1 MRLGEYWQRR
11 RSHVLFHAVVYLFG
25 IVVLYKILQTL
36 APILFPVITAAG
48 IAYLLD
54 PLVDRMERKGVPRAA
69 AVVLILLGFGI
80 LVTAL
85 LALLVPLVASDVKRF
100 AAEIPALLARASAW
114 LNSQFGIEVPAT
126 WREALASGSEYLKR
140 LTLGAGKTMASQL
153 GQAASSILSILG
165 GLLELLLIPVFAFY
179 FLLDW
184 DRIVAR
190 LRDLVPPRYRPTV
203 VEVAKEMDTVVSHW
217 VRGQLIVVSILAV
230 LYPIALWIAG
240 IHLAVPVGVLAG
252 ILTFIPYVGTAVA
265 FTLAALLALVGWHGP
280 GPLIGV
286 VIVFVLLHLL
296 ESLFLTPR
304 LVGKR
309 VGLGEA
315 GALFAAIAGGELLG
329 FVGVMLAI
337 PIAAAVAVLVRRAL
351 QVYAR
356 SDFFTYD
363 PGMPLLAPE
372 PQPQAEA
379 PPVSESKS

>member
-1 MRLGEYWQRR
+1 MRVGEYWQRR
-11 RSHVLFHAVVYLFG
+11 RTHFLLHAVVYLVG

-36 APILFPVITAAG
+36 APILFPVAAAG
-48 IAYLLD
+48 AIAYLLD
-54 PLVDRMERKGVPRAA
+54 PLVDRLEKRGVPRVA
-69 AVVLILLGFGI
+69 AVALILLGFGI
-80 LVTAL
+80 LVTGVL
-85 LALLVPLVASDVKRF
+85 VLLVPLVASDVKRF
-100 AAEIPALLARASAW
+100 ATEIPGLLVRASTW
-114 LNSQFGIEVPAT
+114 LKLQFGIELPGS
-126 WREALASGSEYLKR
+126 WREALAEGSVYLKKA
-140 LTLGAGKTMASQL
+140 TLGAGKTLATQL
-153 GQAASSILSILG
+153 GYAASGLLSFLG

-184 DRIVAR
+184 DRIVGH
-190 LRDLVPPRYRPTV
+190 LRDLVPPRYRTGV
-203 VEVAKEMDTVVSHW
+203 VEVASEMDRVVSHW

-230 LYPIALWIAG
+230 LYPIALWLVG

-265 FTLAALLALVGWHGP
+265 FTIAALLALVGWHGP

-286 VIVFVLLHLL
+286 VVVFVVLHLL
-296 ESLFLTPR
+296 ESLVLTPR

-351 QVYAR
+351 RVYSH

-363 PGMPLLAPE
+363 PTVPDEPE
-372 PQPQAEA
+372 PEPEAE
-379 PPVSESKS
+379 P

>member
-11 RSHVLFHAVVYLFG
+11 RSHMLFHAVVYLFG
-25 IVVLYKILQTL
+25 VVVLYQVLRTL
-36 APILFPVITAAG
+36 APILFPVVTAAA

-54 PLVDRMERKGVPRAA
+54 PLVDRMEKKGVPRPA
-69 AVVLILLGFGI
+69 AVALILLGFGI

-100 AAEIPALLARASAW
+100 AAEVPGLLARASAW
-114 LNSQFGIEVPAT
+114 LHSQFGIEVPGS
-126 WREALASGSEYLKR
+126 WREALAEASVYLKQA
-140 LTLGAGKTMASQL
+140 TLGAGKTIASQL
-153 GQAASSILSILG
+153 GHAASGLLSFLG

-190 LRDLVPPRYRPTV
+190 LRDLVPPRHRAAVT
-203 VEVAKEMDTVVSHW
+203 EVAAEMDTVVSHW
-217 VRGQLIVVSILAV
+217 VRGQLIVVSILAI
-230 LYPIALWIAG
+230 LYPVCLWAVG
-240 IHLAVPVGVLAG
+240 LHLAVPVGVLAG
-252 ILTFIPYVGTAVA
+252 LLTFIPYVGTAVG
-265 FTLAALLALVGWHGP
+265 FTVAALLALVGWHGP

-286 VIVFVLLHLL
+286 VIVFVVLHAF
-296 ESLFLTPR
+296 EAFFLTPR

-351 QVYAR
+351 RVYAR

-363 PGMPLLAPE
+363 PVLPDDPE
-372 PQPQAEA
+372 PPPEA
-379 PPVSESKS
+379 TP